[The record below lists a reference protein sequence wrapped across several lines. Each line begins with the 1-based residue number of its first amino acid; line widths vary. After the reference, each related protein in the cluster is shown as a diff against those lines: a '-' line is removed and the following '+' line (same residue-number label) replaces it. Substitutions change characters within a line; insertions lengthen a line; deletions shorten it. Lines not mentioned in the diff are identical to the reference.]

1 MINRLHSL
9 FHRPER
15 GWDPISA
22 EYARGYAEEQWRN
35 ISGALIDE
43 LEQRIGG
50 LANKRILDLGAGPGQ
65 YSVAFARRGAQVTWH
80 DVSRAYQKIASK
92 HAADA
97 GVGLSYSL
105 GYLDEAGTLIAHPF
119 DLVFT
124 RLAWCYCMND
134 RAFAELIYSL
144 VRPGGAAYIDTNTP
158 AFESIRG
165 LRHFLYFFND
175 HFGLKIGHP
184 HPPHG
189 RIATLLHRYAIDF
202 MILDYSSHLNDRI
215 FFVKSRV
222 IGA

>member
-80 DVSRAYQKIASK
+80 DVSRAYQKITSK

-97 GVGLSYSL
+97 GITLNYSL
-105 GYLDEAGTLIAHPF
+105 GYLDEAETLIAHPF

-134 RAFAELIYSL
+134 RAFAELLYSL

-158 AFESIRG
+158 AFENIRAF
-165 LRHFLYFFND
+165 RHFVYFLND
-175 HFGLKIGHP
+175 HFGWKIGHP

-202 MILDYSSHLNDRI
+202 MILDSSSHLNDRT
-215 FFVKSRV
+215 FFVKSKV